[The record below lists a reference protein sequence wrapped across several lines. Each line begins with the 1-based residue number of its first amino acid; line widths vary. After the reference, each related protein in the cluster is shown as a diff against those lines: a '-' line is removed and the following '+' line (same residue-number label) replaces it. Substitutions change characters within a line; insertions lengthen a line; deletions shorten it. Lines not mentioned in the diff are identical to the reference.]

1 MPYAIKGK
9 TVVKKDSGKVVG
21 HSSNPKKYLRVLNA
35 VEHGWK
41 PTGKKAKHHSADDG
55 SFLISRAQKFGCMGK
70 CGGRKKK

>member
-41 PTGKKAKHHSADDG
+41 PTGKKAKHHSAEDG
-55 SFLISRAQKFGCMGK
+55 EFLLSRARKFGCMGK
-70 CGGRKKK
+70 CGGKKK